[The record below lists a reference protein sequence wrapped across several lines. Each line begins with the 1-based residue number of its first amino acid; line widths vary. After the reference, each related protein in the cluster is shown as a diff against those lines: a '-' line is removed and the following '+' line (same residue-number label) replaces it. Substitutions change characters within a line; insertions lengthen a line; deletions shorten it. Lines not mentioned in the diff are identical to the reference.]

1 MKSITIKGSERESVG
16 KVATKALR
24 NAGAVPCVIYGGNQ
38 PVHFSADERAFKNL
52 VYTPNAHTVVIEL
65 GDKSFNAV
73 LQDIQVH
80 PVSDKILH
88 IDFFQLFDNKEI
100 TMEVPVK
107 ITGVSPGVLLGGD
120 LRLNTRRLKVKAL
133 PKNLP
138 DFVEANISELQMGNK
153 LYITKLVSDSYKLL
167 HPDNTVVAQV
177 RISRAAMKAAQ
188 EAAKA
193 AKAPA
198 KGKRKNNSIQLFFKS
213 ISFTTGAF
221 FIYRHKKT
229 VQLERFFYSLNY
241 IRFRIVKFQQSD

>member
-24 NAGAVPCVIYGGNQ
+24 NAGMVPCVLYGGNQ
-38 PVHFSADERAFKNL
+38 PVHFSAEEKAFKNL
-52 VYTPNAHTVVIEL
+52 VYTPNAHTVAIEL
-65 GDKSFNAV
+65 GTKNYNAI

-88 IDFFQLFDNKEI
+88 IDFYELHDDKEVTI
-100 TMEVPVK
+100 EVPVK
-107 ITGVSPGVLLGGD
+107 VVGVSPGVLLGGV
-120 LRLNTRRLKVKAL
+120 LRLNQRRLKVKAL

-138 DFVEANISELQMGNK
+138 DFVEADISGMEMGNK
-153 LYITKLVSDSYKLL
+153 LYVTKLVSDNYKLL

-193 AKAPA
+193 AKGAPA
-198 KGKRKNNSIQLFFKS
+198 KGK
-213 ISFTTGAF
+213 
-221 FIYRHKKT
+221 KK
-229 VQLERFFYSLNY
+229 
-241 IRFRIVKFQQSD
+241 

>member
-24 NAGAVPCVIYGGNQ
+24 NAGAVPCVLYGGDQ
-38 PVHFSADERAFKNL
+38 PVHFSADEKAFKNL

-65 GDKSFNAV
+65 GSKSYNAI

-88 IDFFQLFDNKEI
+88 IDFFQLHDDKEI

-107 ITGVSPGVLLGGD
+107 VTGVSPGVLLGGV
-120 LRLNTRRLKVKAL
+120 LRLNQRRLKVKAL

-138 DFVEANISELQMGNK
+138 DFVEASISELEMGNK
-153 LYITKLVSDSYKLL
+153 LYVTKLKADNYKLL

-193 AKAPA
+193 AKGAPA
-198 KGKRKNNSIQLFFKS
+198 KGK
-213 ISFTTGAF
+213 
-221 FIYRHKKT
+221 KK
-229 VQLERFFYSLNY
+229 
-241 IRFRIVKFQQSD
+241 

>member
-24 NAGAVPCVIYGGNQ
+24 NAGAVPCVLYGGNQ
-38 PVHFSADERAFKNL
+38 TVHFSADEKSFKNL
-52 VYTPNAHTVVIEL
+52 VYTPNAHTVAIEL
-65 GDKSFNAV
+65 GSKIFNAI

-88 IDFFQLFDNKEI
+88 IDFFQLFDDKEI

-107 ITGVSPGVLLGGD
+107 VTGVSPGVLLGGV
-120 LRLNTRRLKVKAL
+120 LRLNTRKLKVRTL

-138 DFVEANISELQMGNK
+138 DFVEANISELEMGNK
-153 LYITKLVSDSYKLL
+153 LYVTKLLSDKYKLL

-177 RISRAAMKAAQ
+177 RVSRAAMKAAQ

-193 AKAPA
+193 AKAPV
-198 KGKRKNNSIQLFFKS
+198 KGK
-213 ISFTTGAF
+213 
-221 FIYRHKKT
+221 KK
-229 VQLERFFYSLNY
+229 
-241 IRFRIVKFQQSD
+241 

>member
-24 NAGAVPCVIYGGNQ
+24 NAGLVPCVLYGGNQ
-38 PVHFSADERAFKNL
+38 AVHFSAEVMAFKNL
-52 VYTPNAHTVVIEL
+52 VYTPNAHTVEIDL
-65 GDKSFNAV
+65 GKGKSFNAI

-88 IDFFQLFDNKEI
+88 IDFFQLFDDKEI

-107 ITGVSPGVLLGGD
+107 VVGNSKGVMAGGD
-120 LRLNTRRLKVKAL
+120 LRLNTRKLKVKAL

-138 DFVEANISELQMGNK
+138 DFIEADITPLDMGNK
-153 LYITKLVSDSYKLL
+153 LYVTKVASPDYKIM
-167 HPDNTVVAQV
+167 HPDNTVICQV
-177 RISRAAMKAAQ
+177 KISRAAMKAAQ

-198 KGKRKNNSIQLFFKS
+198 KGK
-213 ISFTTGAF
+213 
-221 FIYRHKKT
+221 KK
-229 VQLERFFYSLNY
+229 
-241 IRFRIVKFQQSD
+241 

>member
-1 MKSITIKGSERESVG
+1 MKSITINGSERESVG

-24 NAGAVPCVIYGGNQ
+24 NAGLVPCVLYGGNQ
-38 PVHFSADERAFKNL
+38 AVHFSAEEKAFKNL
-52 VYTPNAHTVVIEL
+52 VYTPNAHTVVIDL
-65 GDKSFNAV
+65 GTKKFDAV

-88 IDFFQLFDNKEI
+88 LDFFQLFNDKEI

-107 ITGVSPGVLLGGD
+107 ITGVSPGVLLGGV
-120 LRLNTRRLKVKAL
+120 LRLNARKLKVKAL

-138 DFVEANISELQMGNK
+138 DFIETDISELEMGNK
-153 LYITKLVSDSYKLL
+153 LYVTKLVSDKYKLL

-193 AKAPA
+193 AKAPV
-198 KGKRKNNSIQLFFKS
+198 KGK
-213 ISFTTGAF
+213 
-221 FIYRHKKT
+221 KK
-229 VQLERFFYSLNY
+229 
-241 IRFRIVKFQQSD
+241 

>member
-24 NAGAVPCVIYGGNQ
+24 NAGAVPCVLYGGDQ
-38 PVHFSADERAFKNL
+38 PVHFSAEEKAFKSL

-65 GDKSFNAV
+65 VNGKSFNAI

-88 IDFFQLFDNKEI
+88 MDFFQIFDDKEI

-107 ITGVSPGVLLGGD
+107 VVGTSKGVLAGGV
-120 LRLNTRRLKVKAL
+120 LRLNTRKLKVKAL

-138 DFVEANISELQMGNK
+138 DFIEADITPLMMGNK
-153 LYITKLVSDSYKLL
+153 LYVTKLVSDNYKLI
-167 HPDNTVVAQV
+167 HQDNTVVAQV

-193 AKAPA
+193 AKGAPA
-198 KGKRKNNSIQLFFKS
+198 KGK
-213 ISFTTGAF
+213 
-221 FIYRHKKT
+221 KK
-229 VQLERFFYSLNY
+229 
-241 IRFRIVKFQQSD
+241 